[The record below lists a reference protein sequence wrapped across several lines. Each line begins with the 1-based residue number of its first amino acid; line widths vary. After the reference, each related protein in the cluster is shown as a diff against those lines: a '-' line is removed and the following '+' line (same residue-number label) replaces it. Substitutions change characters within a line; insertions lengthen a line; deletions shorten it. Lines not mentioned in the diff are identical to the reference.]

1 MHELISRINE
11 MIADLKKTSSAF
23 MVKKISIDQD
33 ISRIG
38 QELSGS
44 RTGADQNFIDSLVRA
59 REGYQQA
66 AEILHSV
73 TQQLENLISRL

>member
-11 MIADLKKTSSAF
+11 MIADIRKTSSAF
-23 MVKKISIDQD
+23 TVKKISIDQD

-44 RTGADQNFIDSLVRA
+44 RTGADQDFIDSLVKA
-59 REGYQQA
+59 RKGYKQA
-66 AEILHSV
+66 AEVLHAAM
-73 TQQLENLISRL
+73 QQLEDLVSRL